1 MIYCKRII
9 STILCVVLVL
19 CMAAC
24 EGTTSNGLMQ
34 DASPSTSAL
43 ALYTYNGEKV
53 SRMFIFDSD
62 TTQILDELDAVRATE
77 TERWSLDDI
86 TLPIY
91 GLEIGSRTVQVYL
104 QHGLTAIGFLRM
116 KRYIVLILILQ
127 G

>member
-9 STILCVVLVL
+9 STILCGVLVL

-62 TTQILDELDAVRATE
+62 TTQNILDELDAARATE
-77 TERWSLDDI
+77 AERWSLDDI
-86 TLPIY
+86 TLPVY
-91 GLEIGSRTVQVYL
+91 GLEVGSTDS
-104 QHGLTAIGFLRM
+104 TSTM
-116 KRYIVLILILQ
+116 
-127 G
+127 